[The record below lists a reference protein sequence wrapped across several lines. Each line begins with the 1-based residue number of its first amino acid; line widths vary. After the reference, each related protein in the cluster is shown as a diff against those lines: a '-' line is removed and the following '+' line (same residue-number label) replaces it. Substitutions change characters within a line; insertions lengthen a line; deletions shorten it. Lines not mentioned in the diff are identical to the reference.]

1 MMMMGDQELTPPFD
15 SSDLFN
21 HLSRGA
27 AYQGDLLICGV
38 CKLPFPLSDILR
50 FIRHKVKSCG
60 KVHSNLIVEPN
71 SKSSPSSRRGLMDI
85 EDNDEDDR
93 SLNDEDERAEE
104 KMRQMIDNSDDDESA
119 SLISDLRTTTVKNE
133 NSKSL
138 KNHDVSIRSKN
149 NNNNNNVTSNS
160 LNNND
165 HNETS
170 LNLSLNNNNNIAG
183 RMTPGRNNN
192 NNNNSM
198 FTSASPSSGSTKRSS
213 ANADIDRNQ
222 QQQMMMIENPF
233 EQLIK
238 SQVATSL
245 NKSSH
250 PLISNPSLN
259 SLSPVRGGLTEHQ
272 INLAR
277 SFENAASFETAFGH
291 LSNAALMDLV
301 KKSGGSPG
309 LNPTGLSNH
318 SINLSLSPGRS
329 SLKGNGQRGGSSN
342 PTLDLMNR
350 MGLDAHSMRALES
363 RTLEEN
369 LESALGHH
377 LDPMSLNS
385 LHSSILD
392 SVKKS
397 SPSITGGRNK
407 LKIRSN
413 HHSSHNNNNNHSSN
427 NSGTNRSMNQSPY
440 ERSSPINLNNSNN
453 NCRDSMTTL
462 FNDRDGPLRDSNPFL
477 NNTNCGS
484 NSFNPG
490 KNFNF
495 RFFTLS
501 HVCLSTIIYVP

>member
-1 MMMMGDQELTPPFD
+1 MMMGDQELTPPFD

-38 CKLPFPLSDILR
+38 CKLPFPLSEILR

-71 SKSSPSSRRGLMDI
+71 SKSSPSSRRGVMDI
-85 EDNDEDDR
+85 EDNDDDDR

-104 KMRQMIDNSDDDESA
+104 KMRQMIDNSDDEDESS
-119 SLISDLRTTTVKNE
+119 SLISDLRTTTVKKE

-138 KNHDVSIRSKN
+138 KNHDHHLTSRSRN
-149 NNNNNNVTSNS
+149 NNNNNNVASNLS
-160 LNNND
+160 LNNNND
-165 HNETS
+165 NNVTS
-170 LNLSLNNNNNIAG
+170 LNLSLNNAG
-183 RMTPGRNNN
+183 SVTPGRNNN
-192 NNNNSM
+192 NSI
-198 FTSASPSSGSTKRSS
+198 FTSSSPSASPSSALAVKRSS
-213 ANADIDRNQ
+213 ANDIQ
-222 QQQMMMIENPF
+222 QQQMLIDNPF

-238 SQVATSL
+238 SQVASL

-250 PLISNPSLN
+250 PLINNPSLN
-259 SLSPVRGGLTEHQ
+259 SLSPARGGLTEHQ

-277 SFENAASFETAFGH
+277 SFENAASFESAFGH
-291 LSNAALMDLV
+291 LSNAALLDLV
-301 KKSGGSPG
+301 KKSGSSPG
-309 LNPTGLSNH
+309 LNPSGLSNH
-318 SINLSLSPGRS
+318 SLNLSPGRS
-329 SLKGNGQRGGSSN
+329 SFKGNGQRGGSSN
-342 PTLDLMNR
+342 TTLDLMNR
-350 MGLDAHSMRALES
+350 MGLDAHSMRSLES

-397 SPSITGGRNK
+397 SPSMTGGRNK
-407 LKIRSN
+407 LKIKSN
-413 HHSSHNNNNNHSSN
+413 HHSSHNNNNNHGSN
-427 NSGTNRSMNQSPY
+427 SSGTNRTMNQSPY

-453 NCRDSMTTL
+453 NCRDAMTTL
-462 FNDRDGPLRDSNPFL
+462 FNDRDGPLRDNNLFL
-477 NNTNCGS
+477 NNT

-490 KNFNF
+490 KKNTFIA
-495 RFFTLS
+495 LS
-501 HVCLSTIIYVP
+501 LSLSAILCRLDYVYPG